1 MREAF
6 MIWGRWG
13 RWDELEKKAEMI
25 LMWRR
30 EKRRKVEWEF
40 SRSSRFDV
48 NEAMGV
54 HD

>member
-1 MREAF
+1 
-6 MIWGRWG
+6 MIWG

-30 EKRRKVEWEF
+30 EKRKVEWEF